1 MSVKLIIASLIN
13 QLVTFP
19 RSKGKIVVYNTS
31 DSPVFTVNS
40 IVN

>member
-19 RSKGKIVVYNTS
+19 RSKGKIVVYITHLIHRYLQL
-31 DSPVFTVNS
+31 TV
-40 IVN
+40 